1 MVFILVEHFWY
12 KDACWDA
19 AGIDHQSQGGQGSG
33 KGIVVLGQAVSNSLL
48 QPRQLG
54 SHVLLSRLE

>member
-12 KDACWDA
+12 KDACWAA
-19 AGIDHQSQGGQGSG
+19 AGIDHQTQGGRGSG
-33 KGIVVLGQAVSNSLL
+33 KEIVVLGQAVSDLLL

-54 SHVLLSRLE
+54 SYVLLSTLE